1 MQPLRPADRE
11 PAEDRDERERRQR
24 VARPAVRP
32 VPALHAAEPVR
43 GGLGHGHS
51 PIVERRPPRTG
62 ALLRR
67 SAPFITGRPASR
79 LISSLSPYRRASP
92 DAGPSTRT
100 VQL

>member
-32 VPALHAAEPVR
+32 VPALDAAEPVR

-51 PIVERRPPRTG
+51 PIVERRQRRAG
-62 ALLRR
+62 SLLRR
-67 SAPFITGRPASR
+67 SAPFITGRPANR
-79 LISSLSPYRRASP
+79 LIDLTAKTTTTEPEPAT
-92 DAGPSTRT
+92 G
-100 VQL
+100 Q